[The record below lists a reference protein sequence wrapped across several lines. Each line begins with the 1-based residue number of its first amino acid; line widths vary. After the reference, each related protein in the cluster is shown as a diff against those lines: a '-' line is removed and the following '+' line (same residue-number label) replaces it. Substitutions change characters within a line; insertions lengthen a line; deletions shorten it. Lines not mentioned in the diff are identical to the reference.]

1 MNQKYSNV
9 LALELALYEIH
20 DKGYDPIQKITDFWE
35 KYDLI
40 SIQNTINLLLKNHT
54 DTNYMNEIYVV
65 SHKQVFSADLYRLM
79 VAYFVVHTNSI
90 EIDNIDIYDS
100 DTTQISRQELSITK
114 RIHEFFGR
122 IAD

>member
-20 DKGYDPIQKITDFWE
+20 DKGYDPIQKIIDFWE

-65 SHKQVFSADLYRLM
+65 SHKKVFSADLFRLL
-79 VAYFVVHTNSI
+79 VAYFMTHTNPVSV
-90 EIDNIDIYDS
+90 DNIDIS
-100 DTTQISRQELSITK
+100 DAETTQISRQELSITK

>member
-20 DKGYDPIQKITDFWE
+20 DAGYDPVQKIIDFWE

-40 SIQNTINLLLKNHT
+40 SIQRTIDLLLKNHT

-65 SHKQVFSADLYRLM
+65 SHKQVFTADLFRLL
-79 VAYFVVHTNSI
+79 VAYFMAHTNPI
-90 EIDNIDIYDS
+90 KIDNIDIYDA
-100 DTTQISRQELSITK
+100 DTSQVSLQEITMTK
-114 RIHEFFGR
+114 RIHDLFKR

>member
-65 SHKQVFSADLYRLM
+65 SHKQVFSADLFRLL
-79 VAYFVVHTNSI
+79 VAYFMAHTNPVA
-90 EIDNIDIYDS
+90 IDNIDIS
-100 DTTQISRQELSITK
+100 DAETTQISRQELSITK

-122 IAD
+122 ITD

>member
-20 DKGYDPIQKITDFWE
+20 DRGYDPIQKITDFWE

-54 DTNYMNEIYVV
+54 DANYMNEIYVV
-65 SHKQVFSADLYRLM
+65 SHKQVFSADLFRLL
-79 VAYFVVHTNSI
+79 VAYFMVHTNPVA
-90 EIDNIDIYDS
+90 IDNIDIS
-100 DTTQISRQELSITK
+100 DAETTQISSQELSITK
-114 RIHEFFGR
+114 RIHDLFER

>member
-20 DKGYDPIQKITDFWE
+20 DAGYDPVQKIIDFWE
-35 KYDLI
+35 KYNLI
-40 SIQNTINLLLKNHT
+40 SIQRTIDLLLRNQT

-65 SHKQVFSADLYRLM
+65 SHKQVFTADLFRLV
-79 VAYFVVHTNSI
+79 VAYFVLHTNSNV
-90 EIDNIDIYDS
+90 IDNIDIS
-100 DTTQISRQELSITK
+100 DAETTQVSRQELSITK
-114 RIHEFFGR
+114 RIHDLFER

>member
-20 DKGYDPIQKITDFWE
+20 DAGYDPIQKITEFWE

-40 SIQNTINLLLKNHT
+40 SIQNTVNLLLKNHT
-54 DTNYMNEIYVV
+54 DTNYMNEIYVA
-65 SHKQVFSADLYRLM
+65 SHKQVFSADLFRLL
-79 VAYFVVHTNSI
+79 VAYFMAHTNSI
-90 EIDNIDIYDS
+90 SIDNIDIYDA

-114 RIHEFFGR
+114 RIHDLFVR
-122 IAD
+122 IVD

>member
-20 DKGYDPIQKITDFWE
+20 DKAYDPIQKITDFWE
-35 KYDLI
+35 KYDLL

-54 DTNYMNEIYVV
+54 DKNYMNEIYVV
-65 SHKQVFSADLYRLM
+65 SHKKVFSADLFRLL
-79 VAYFVVHTNSI
+79 VAYFMAHTSPVS
-90 EIDNIDIYDS
+90 IDNIDIS
-100 DTTQISRQELSITK
+100 DAETTQISRQELSLTK
-114 RIHEFFGR
+114 RIHDLFAR

>member
-20 DKGYDPIQKITDFWE
+20 DTGYDPIKKIIDFWE

-40 SIQNTINLLLKNHT
+40 GIQNTINLLLKNHT

-65 SHKQVFSADLYRLM
+65 SHKQVFSADLFRLL
-79 VAYFVVHTNSI
+79 VAYFMAHTNSI
-90 EIDNIDIYDS
+90 EIDKIDILDAE
-100 DTTQISRQELSITK
+100 TTQVSRQELSITK
-114 RIHEFFGR
+114 RIHDLFVR
-122 IAD
+122 IAE

>member
-20 DKGYDPIQKITDFWE
+20 DTGYDPIQKIINFWE

-40 SIQNTINLLLKNHT
+40 SIQRTINLLLKNHT

-65 SHKQVFSADLYRLM
+65 SHKQVFSADLFRLL
-79 VAYFVVHTNSI
+79 VAYFMVHTNSI
-90 EIDNIDIYDS
+90 EIDNIDISDA
-100 DTTQISRQELSITK
+100 DTTDLSRQELSLTK

-122 IAD
+122 ITD

>member
-1 MNQKYSNV
+1 M

-20 DKGYDPIQKITDFWE
+20 DTGYDPIQKITDFWK

-65 SHKQVFSADLYRLM
+65 SHKQVFSADLFRLL
-79 VAYFVVHTNSI
+79 VAYFMTHTNPVA
-90 EIDNIDIYDS
+90 IDNIDIS
-100 DTTQISRQELSITK
+100 DAETTQVGRQEVSITK

-122 IAD
+122 IAE